1 MLRLVTRSHLSVVCW
16 LEGSVFDVVL
26 RSVNIDAHSIAECSC
41 QVPGC
46 SRPPGGDSIRLSDQ
60 AGVGAGAGQGALHG
74 AGDLRLQTGDD
85 ASDEV
90 RLINRG
96 TGGAGGAGGGAEPA
110 RGGSGKS

>member
-16 LEGSVFDVVL
+16 LEASVLDVVL

-96 TGGAGGAGGGAEPA
+96 TGGAGGGAEPA
-110 RGGSGKS
+110 RGSPGKS